1 MGSCHGNYLKLKG
14 IVEFSEAIA
23 KALGRSVYMT
33 CSKYLTYCPFIR
45 STDDEH
51 TAHNQSIQPDRNTR
65 G

>member
-1 MGSCHGNYLKLKG
+1 MLKG
-14 IVEFSEAIA
+14 IVELTEAIA
-23 KALGRSVYMT
+23 KALERSVYMT

-51 TAHNQSIQPDRNTR
+51 AAHNQSIQPDLNTR